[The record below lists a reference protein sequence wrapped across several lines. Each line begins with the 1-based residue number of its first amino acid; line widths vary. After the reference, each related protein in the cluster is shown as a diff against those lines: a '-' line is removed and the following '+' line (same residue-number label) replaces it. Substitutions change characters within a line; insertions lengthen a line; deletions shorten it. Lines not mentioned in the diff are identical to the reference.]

1 MDIKNILKITRN
13 YSQWGERDKWQ
24 KEERQGELRED
35 LKE

>member
-13 YSQWGERDKWQ
+13 CLQWGERDKWQ
-24 KEERQGELRED
+24 KEERQGEFTED